1 MSRYGTEE
9 IQKEMMLKDTIA
21 RINLIMAELN
31 MLQNDIEELLDG
43 NLEFEV
49 ME

>member
-1 MSRYGTEE
+1 MSRYGNEE

>member
-1 MSRYGTEE
+1 MSRYGTPE

-21 RINLIMAELN
+21 RINRIQVELN
-31 MLQNDIEELLDG
+31 MLATDIEELLEG

>member
-1 MSRYGTEE
+1 MSRYETEE